1 MRGMATVLIAFAI
14 VLALLA
20 VPRAAEVARAEA
32 IGKDERGSYS
42 VAQVTGNAVVFVS
55 DVTIPDGMVVNPG
68 ARFTKTWRLQNSGSA
83 SWNGYS
89 LVFVHGNRMGAP
101 ASVSVPTTAP
111 GVTVDISVPM
121 TAPAEAGS
129 HQGHWQMRAAD
140 GTSFGQA
147 VFVLITVTANR
158 TVDEVAADLG
168 DHSPHVRREAV
179 KGLIE
184 FGATAAPTL
193 VRVLKNDADAEVRV
207 SAIGVLAGIT
217 PLPREGVRAILAAI
231 GDPDPTVSTVAT
243 MMLAALTGPPP
254 RFGPEVVP
262 SLVDALTD
270 PNPTVQQMTI
280 QLLGS
285 LGPAAREAIPALREL
300 VARQPNN
307 ELAQGALRVIEG
319 R

>member
-1 MRGMATVLIAFAI
+1 MMRVTTIARTACAI
-14 VLALLA
+14 GFILV
-20 VPRAAEVARAEA
+20 AARGVAEA
-32 IGKDERGSYS
+32 Q
-42 VAQVTGNAVVFVS
+42 ATGNAAVFVS

-68 ARFTKTWRLQNSGSA
+68 AGFTKTWRLQNSGSA

-89 LVFVHGNRMGAP
+89 LSFVHGNRMGAP

-111 GVTVDISVPM
+111 GANVDISVTM

-158 TVDEVAADLG
+158 TLEAVAADLA

-184 FGATAAPTL
+184 FGATATPTL
-193 VRVLKNDADAEVRV
+193 IRVVKNDTDAEVRV

-217 PLPREGVRAILAAI
+217 PLPREGVRAILTAI
-231 GDPDPTVSTVAT
+231 GDPDPTVRMVAT
-243 MMLAALTGPPP
+243 MILTAIAGAPP

-262 SLVDALTD
+262 SLVDALAD
-270 PNPTVQQMTI
+270 PNPTVQQMTLE
-280 QLLGS
+280 LLGS
-285 LGPAAREAIPALREL
+285 LGPAAREAIPALRAL
-300 VARQPNN
+300 VAREPNN
-307 ELAQGALRVIEG
+307 EPAREALRVIEG